1 MMSAFNHQVFLCRN
15 NLDRQIAQTLE
26 DVRLQFEMRRAKESQ
41 QEVCQFMSD
50 TPTAPFQWPDIPT
63 HPQLPSSDQAP
74 QYRVLQVIVNRFIW
88 DISFL
93 QLIHL
98 FSIFTLIYLKFLTDI
113 SNVFVFWDMKVWLY
127 LIFVSSFHIL
137 SFLFIPSPF
146 SII

>member
-41 QEVCQFMSD
+41 QEVRQFMSG
-50 TPTAPFQWPDIPT
+50 TPTAPFQWPDTPT
-63 HPQLPSSDQAP
+63 HPRPPSSDQAP
-74 QYRVLQVIVNRFIW
+74 QYRVLQVMVNRFIW

-93 QLIHL
+93 QLIHD

-113 SNVFVFWDMKVWLY
+113 SNVFVFWDIKVWLY

>member
-41 QEVCQFMSD
+41 QEVRQFMSG
-50 TPTAPFQWPDIPT
+50 TPTAPFQWPDTPT
-63 HPQLPSSDQAP
+63 HPRPPSSDQAP
-74 QYRVLQVIVNRFIW
+74 QYRVLQVMVNRFIW

-113 SNVFVFWDMKVWLY
+113 SNVFVFWDIKVWLY

-146 SII
+146 PII